1 MSEEN
6 KALVRRFYDAY
17 NTGDLSVLDDI
28 EAGNF
33 VSHQNSNSEPET
45 GLATLKQRL
54 TRGRTEQDLVFTI
67 EELIAEEDKV
77 VARYV
82 MRGTM
87 RRPILGNPATVG
99 QGFVVRGCAIFTVA
113 GGRVV
118 ERWVNVDQWG
128 RAVQVGA
135 IPS

>member
-6 KALVRRFYDAY
+6 KALVRRFYEAY
-17 NTGDLSVLDDI
+17 NTGDLAVLDDI
-28 EAGNF
+28 VARNF

-67 EELIAEEDKV
+67 EELIAEENNV
-77 VARYV
+77 VARYL

-87 RRPILGNPATVG
+87 RRAILENPDTVDK
-99 QGFVVRGCAIFTVA
+99 GFVVRGCAIFTVN
-113 GGRVV
+113 GGKLV
-118 ERWVNVDQWG
+118 ERWVNVDLWG
-128 RAVQVGA
+128 RALQVGA